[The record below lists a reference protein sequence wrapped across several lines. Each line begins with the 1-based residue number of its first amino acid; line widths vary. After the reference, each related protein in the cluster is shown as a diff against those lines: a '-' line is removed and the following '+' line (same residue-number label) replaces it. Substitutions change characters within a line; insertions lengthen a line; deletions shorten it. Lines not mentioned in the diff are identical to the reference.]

1 MSWTM
6 DSAANKLSP
15 HARQLQHG
23 LALANRRMMETA
35 AKMER
40 TLILG
45 TLDGNYQER
54 PAAEFHESGWPVPK
68 SIHARVLLFWLKRP
82 SLRT

>member
-54 PAAEFHESGWPVPK
+54 PAAELLGEAHGSSWWHE
-68 SIHARVLLFWLKRP
+68 HFEE
-82 SLRT
+82 

>member
-1 MSWTM
+1 M

-40 TLILG
+40 TLVLG
-45 TLDGNYQER
+45 TLNGEYRER
-54 PAAEFHESGWPVPK
+54 PARE
-68 SIHARVLLFWLKRP
+68 LLDEAQASPWWEEHFEV
-82 SLRT
+82 